1 MLIGLDNQEM
11 IMEDDKKAWAKDKVA
26 KLMALAKNSAAT
38 ENEAERA
45 LSQAESLMRK
55 YGIDQ
60 AECVLNGAPNTFDW
74 SSSFTPYGN
83 RYHQA
88 ATLPLWYQFV
98 ATGVATFTDTI
109 VRTHTDKTTGMGVG
123 FYGERGD
130 IAFAVWL
137 MDYLRDT
144 VQASA
149 VAHKELSRADREAFR
164 KGMATRLSKRM
175 RDLRAERDVAF
186 KAGTGTALVV
196 VSDKLAK
203 RDQEFGVAK
212 YKTSK
217 VVATNAAA
225 AAMGR
230 AAADKVGLG
239 RPVGAQQQRAML
251 AA

>member
-1 MLIGLDNQEM
+1 MLGFDNQEM

-55 YGIDQ
+55 YGIEQ
-60 AECVLNGAPNTFDW
+60 AECVLSGTSAKFDW
-74 SSSFTPYGN
+74 ASQFTPYGN
-83 RYHQA
+83 KYHQA
-88 ATLPLWYQFV
+88 STIPLWYQFI

-109 VRTHTDKTTGMGVG
+109 VRTHTDKVKGMGVG

-137 MDYLRDT
+137 MDYLRDA
-144 VQASA
+144 VQSTA

-186 KAGTGTALVV
+186 KVGTGTALVV

-203 RDQEFGVAK
+203 RDVEFGK
-212 YKTSK
+212 PNYKTNNVS
-217 VVATNAAA
+217 VTNAAA

-239 RPVGAQQQRAML
+239 RPVSGQQQHMAL
-251 AA
+251 AT

>member
-1 MLIGLDNQEM
+1 
-11 IMEDDKKAWAKDKVA
+11 MEDKKAWAKDKVA
-26 KLMALAKNSAAT
+26 KLMALAKNNAAT

-45 LSQAESLMRK
+45 LAQAESLMRK

-60 AECVLNGAPNTFDW
+60 AECMLTGTAPTFDW
-74 SSSFTPYGN
+74 ASQFTPYGN
-83 RYHQA
+83 KYHQA
-88 ATLPLWYQFV
+88 ASIPLWYQFV
-98 ATGVATFTDTI
+98 ATGIATFTDTI
-109 VRTHTDKTTGMGVG
+109 VRTHTDKVAGMGVG

-144 VQASA
+144 VQATA
-149 VAHKELSRADREAFR
+149 AGHKELSRSDREAFR
-164 KGMATRLSKRM
+164 KGMATRLNKRM
-175 RDLRAERDVAF
+175 RDLRKERDVAYQ
-186 KAGTGTALVV
+186 AGTGTALVV

-203 RDQEFGVAK
+203 RDAEFGAAS

-217 VVATNAAA
+217 VSVTNVAA

-239 RPVGAQQQRAML
+239 RPVGGQQQHAML